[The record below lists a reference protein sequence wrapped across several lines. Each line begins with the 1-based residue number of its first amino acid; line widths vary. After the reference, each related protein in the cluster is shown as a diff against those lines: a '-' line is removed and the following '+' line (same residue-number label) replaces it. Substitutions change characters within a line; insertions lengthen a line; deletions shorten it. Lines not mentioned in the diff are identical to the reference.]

1 MVVGVESLIGCR
13 LGLRVGGWLG
23 ADLLADLEKHLVID
37 LVTDLVAGWD
47 IDLMDDSLTNLVV
60 YGMDTDV
67 EVDSSVE

>member
-1 MVVGVESLIGCR
+1 MKRCTIVGDEGKR
-13 LGLRVGGWLG
+13 MRAEGQQRWPWRYP
-23 ADLLADLEKHLVID
+23 EKHSVID

-47 IDLMDDSLTNLVV
+47 IDLMDGSLTNSVV